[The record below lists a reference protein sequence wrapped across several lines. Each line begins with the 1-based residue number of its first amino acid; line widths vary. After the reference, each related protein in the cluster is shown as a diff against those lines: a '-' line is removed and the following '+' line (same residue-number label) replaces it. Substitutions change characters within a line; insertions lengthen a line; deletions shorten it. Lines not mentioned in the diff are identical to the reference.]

1 MGKKLTVGKL
11 FGIIFCIVG
20 TLLACVLLGYNFYLS
35 GQMKLVDKY
44 LKAVAREDFTSY
56 TQCFESEVS
65 AKLSEVD
72 MEAERKIMAEHLAEA
87 EEFKMT
93 ADFRG
98 REKLDNGKYRVIFD
112 LTIYN
117 DNEHVKLDDYYM
129 ELVREK
135 GKWVLEAEE

>member
-20 TLLACVLLGYNFYLS
+20 TVFACVLLGYNFYLS

-56 TQCFESEVS
+56 TQCFEGEVS

-129 ELVREK
+129 EFVREK
-135 GKWVLEAEE
+135 GKWVITG